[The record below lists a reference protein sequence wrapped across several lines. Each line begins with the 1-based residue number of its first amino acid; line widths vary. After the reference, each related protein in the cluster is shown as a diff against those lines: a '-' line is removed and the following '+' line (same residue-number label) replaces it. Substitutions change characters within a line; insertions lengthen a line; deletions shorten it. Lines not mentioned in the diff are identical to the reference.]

1 MDFVVEKV
9 VVILILIAIIGSLGS
24 GLFFMMKDSDGSDRM
39 VKALTWRIALSLV
52 LFAFLIGGYYLGW
65 FQPNIR

>member
-1 MDFVVEKV
+1 MQKII
-9 VVILILIAIIGSLGS
+9 VILILIAILGSLGT
-24 GLFFMMKDSDGSDRM
+24 GLFYMMKDSGDSDRM

-52 LFAFLIGGYYLGW
+52 LFAFLMGGYYVGW